1 VVDPLAQERP
11 MNASIRTLLVAGSIL
26 SLLWTSTALAQGE
39 LKVEPLGETPLLPIP
54 ATMTFEE
61 YEDMNR
67 GFLKAFPY
75 ALFPGGMHF
84 YANEDTTGWVLAGTV
99 TAGIVLIIAG
109 VGMMEEGED
118 FQESDFE
125 IVNIGDK
132 RFAKVPRQQEVTTT
146 GEPTREITGETTF
159 YDLQEVEKEPKGG
172 GGRALVGIGA
182 LAIVGSYIYDIFHGM
197 RTIEEK
203 RNRVRFKYGVQ
214 MNAGVTL
221 DPRNGEPRLTM
232 DLRF

>member
-1 VVDPLAQERP
+1 

-26 SLLWTSTALAQGE
+26 SLLWTTTALAADG
-39 LKVEPLGETPLLPIP
+39 VTSEPFGETPLHPIP

-67 GFLKAFPY
+67 GLLKAMPY
-75 ALFPGGMHF
+75 FIFPGGIHF

-99 TAGIVLIIAG
+99 TAGIVMIIAG
-109 VGMMEEGED
+109 AGMMEEGED
-118 FQESDFE
+118 FRESDFE
-125 IVNIGDK
+125 TVDHGDK
-132 RFAKVPRQQEVTTT
+132 RFAKMPKRREEGPTGGVTTVY
-146 GEPTREITGETTF
+146 E
-159 YDLQEVEKEPKGG
+159 LQEVEKEPKAGG
-172 GGRALVGIGA
+172 GGALIGIGA
-182 LAIVGSYIYDIFHGM
+182 VAIVGSYIYDIFHGM

>member
-1 VVDPLAQERP
+1 

-39 LKVEPLGETPLLPIP
+39 LKVEPLGESPLLPIP

-99 TAGIVLIIAG
+99 TAGVVMLIAG

-132 RFAKVPRQQEVTTT
+132 RFAKVPRQQEVTLT
-146 GEPTREITGETTF
+146 GQTTF
-159 YDLQEVEKEPKGG
+159 YDLQEVEKEPQGG
-172 GGRALVGIGA
+172 GGGALVGLGIA
-182 LAIVGSYIYDIFHGM
+182 AIVGSYVYDIFHGM